1 MNLDQSYRDPSSFQF
16 GDPAAWPRGWSRL
29 ACVAAGLV
37 SSRVRGRGAGLV
49 SHGRGSRLVWWDQVR
64 MMAVLPSQ
72 IPSNS
77 VDMTSTNRARVE
89 SAAPRDRFRPSRR
102 LGFRVANKRRDRG
115 VRAKADENVD
125 MIGEGR
131 LCEYA
136 HFMMLSRTKH
146 RLGNYVGV
154 VFGDCSHTEARRP
167 RDVRVELECL
177 VPVYPLHQNHSG

>member
-1 MNLDQSYRDPSSFQF
+1 
-16 GDPAAWPRGWSRL
+16 
-29 ACVAAGLV
+29 
-37 SSRVRGRGAGLV
+37 
-49 SHGRGSRLVWWDQVR
+49 

-89 SAAPRDRFRPSRR
+89 STAPGDRFRPSRR

-177 VPVYPLHQNHSG
+177 VPVYPLHQKHSG